1 MHFTDR
7 QNQLLNH
14 RMEAR
19 SLEELAGLAAS
30 DPAALNLL
38 LSQQQASASASAR
51 AYAGCGSLPMIAFDQ
66 EILRQREAS
75 NLVSHLQHL
84 RAPGVPG
91 TLSGHLAHG
100 VQQPPMNPYFSLLHS
115 PLARSPYGTYGN
127 FAGELPQVADSNAAT
142 ASALAAA
149 RLQGFQLGS
158 QLGSQQRNQGLY
170 AGLSSSLVQNQNAPF
185 HLGQNPLLSRQG
197 VSQQSGGGKTSLPAV
212 LAQPEDNLKL
222 SSHQV
227 LLRHQISA
235 FEATEDDV
243 STHTRGRNKPIQ
255 LGQIGIRCR
264 HCAHLP
270 LSRRQKGSSYFPATT
285 MGLYQAAQNMST
297 THLQCG
303 LCAEMPESIKQEFVR
318 LMSSKLASSGAGRP
332 YWAESAKKL
341 GLVDTEDGGIRL
353 RGSSVV

>member
-1 MHFTDR
+1 MDESTLHEMAQAKR
-7 QNQLLNH
+7 QN
-14 RMEAR
+14 R
-19 SLEELAGLAAS
+19 
-30 DPAALNLL
+30 LL
-38 LSQQQASASASAR
+38 LRSQQQASASTSAL
-51 AYAGCGSLPMIAFDQ
+51 AYAGSLSMTAFDQ
-66 EILRQREAS
+66 GFLRQREAS
-75 NLVSHLQHL
+75 SLMDHLQRL
-84 RAPGVPG
+84 RALESFAPGVSSAS
-91 TLSGHLAHG
+91 SGHLAHG
-100 VQQPPMNPYFSLLHS
+100 VQQPPSNPYFSLLHS
-115 PLARSPYGTYGN
+115 SLAHSPFGN
-127 FAGELPQVADSNAAT
+127 FTGEVPQVADQSPAA

-158 QLGSQQRNQGLY
+158 QLGSQGLY
-170 AGLSSSLVQNQNAPF
+170 AGLSSSLVQNQNAVPQF
-185 HLGQNPLLSRQG
+185 GLNPLLSRKG
-197 VSQQSGGGKTSLPAV
+197 VLQHPQQQPGFGKTSLPAV

-270 LSRRQKGSSYFPATT
+270 VSRRQKGSSYFPATT

-303 LCAEMPESIKQEFVR
+303 VCTEMPESIKEEFVR

-341 GLVDTEDGGIRL
+341 GLVDTEHSGIRM
-353 RGSSVV
+353 RGSVV